1 MIDEKSKNERV
12 EAMKRMGFQDFRN
25 GTAHK
30 FEDIS
35 SETYREY
42 IFPDHTV
49 KINHPVA
56 LNVNFSSQGH
66 RVFDAQGVS
75 HYIPGGWREL
85 KWEVGDDNPH
95 FVK

>member
-1 MIDEKSKNERV
+1 MNEKKNERV
-12 EAMKRMGFQDFRN
+12 EAMKKMGFQDFRN
-25 GTAHK
+25 GTSHK

-49 KINHPVA
+49 KISNPVA

-66 RVFDAQGVS
+66 RVFDGQGVS

-85 KWEVGDDNPH
+85 KWEVNDDDPH